1 MTVLYVMCS
10 SEVEVTGEACN
21 HLYIRG
27 YSPHSFCILNF
38 RLMRMKLKLD
48 YKLKLKK
55 ENKYL
60 IKQRW
65 MDGLID

>member
-1 MTVLYVMCS
+1 
-10 SEVEVTGEACN
+10 
-21 HLYIRG
+21 
-27 YSPHSFCILNF
+27 
-38 RLMRMKLKLD
+38 MRMKLKLD

-65 MDGLID
+65 MDGRD